1 MLTSSHKALAGR
13 AGTQRNLHETAKM
26 FFLLGYLNNK
36 VILGGLYLG
45 GYALNRTRLVVEVG
59 RPHPLLILK

>member
-1 MLTSSHKALAGR
+1 
-13 AGTQRNLHETAKM
+13 
-26 FFLLGYLNNK
+26 

-59 RPHPLLILK
+59 RPHPLLILKKEEKTHTNFKTMNNYELYIKGTVFRDGFSF